1 MMERKGMPRQVF
13 LPGMPH
19 RPVAFR
25 IRSAAGPAFGGDP
38 SGHGKAQAFG
48 GPAAGRKEFI
58 MAKNRKHSHPRTIR
72 EVEHL
77 IHVVERL
84 RFSLT
89 GFSRLAAMAQLYCEG
104 FSGDLL
110 DSAWVLLVDG
120 DYVTYDLFGRRTFT
134 REDFL
139 MDKHAV
145 IDGLTEHINR
155 LREHN
160 RAAYARRRSSIEAD
174 RCTPCL
180 MD

>member
-1 MMERKGMPRQVF
+1 
-13 LPGMPH
+13 
-19 RPVAFR
+19 
-25 IRSAAGPAFGGDP
+25 
-38 SGHGKAQAFG
+38 
-48 GPAAGRKEFI
+48 
-58 MAKNRKHSHPRTIR
+58 MAKTRRHSRPRTIR
-72 EVEHL
+72 EVIHL

-84 RFSLT
+84 RFSLI
-89 GFSRLAAMAQLYCEG
+89 GFSRLATMAQLYCEG

-120 DYVTYDLFGRRTFT
+120 GYVTYDLFGRRTFT

>member
-1 MMERKGMPRQVF
+1 
-13 LPGMPH
+13 
-19 RPVAFR
+19 
-25 IRSAAGPAFGGDP
+25 
-38 SGHGKAQAFG
+38 
-48 GPAAGRKEFI
+48 
-58 MAKNRKHSHPRTIR
+58 MAKTRRHSRPRTIR
-72 EVEHL
+72 EVMRL
-77 IHVVERL
+77 IHIVERL

-145 IDGLTEHINR
+145 IDGLMEHIDR

-160 RAAYARRRSSIEAD
+160 RVAYARRRSSIEAD
-174 RCTPCL
+174 RLTPCL